1 MPVAHPVGRAVL
13 AYGNAFARTARNER
27 KSLMLF
33 NFLSLA
39 AGLAL
44 LTLGADFLVRGAI
57 SFANRLGMPPLLI
70 GLTVVGFGTSMPELL
85 VSLQAALAGSPA
97 IAVGNVVGSNIAN
110 ILLILGVSAA
120 ISPIAARIPNLR
132 RDMTM
137 MLVAALIM
145 LGLGYRGVVGFWP
158 GLAIFALLAAYL
170 AWVTRTDRGSIT
182 AEEDELV
189 VKLEAWK
196 EALYIL
202 GGLAGLIFGASL
214 LIDAATAI
222 AREFGISEAVIGL
235 TIIAVGTSLPEL
247 ATSVV
252 AAFRRHAEIALGNVV
267 GSNIFNILGIL
278 GLTAIVVPV
287 PVEASMAT
295 FDIPFMVV
303 TTLALIALILVAG
316 RISRIA
322 GLAMLGVYSGYVV
335 WLL

>member
-1 MPVAHPVGRAVL
+1 
-13 AYGNAFARTARNER
+13 
-27 KSLMLF
+27 MLF

-57 SFANRLGMPPLLI
+57 SLANRLGMPPLLI

-110 ILLILGVSAA
+110 ILLILGVAAA
-120 ISPIAARIPNLR
+120 ISPIPARIPNLK

-137 MLVAALIM
+137 MLVAALVM
-145 LGLGYRGVVGFWP
+145 LGLGYWGIVSFWL
-158 GLAIFALLAAYL
+158 GLAMFALLAAYL
-170 AWVTRTDRGSIT
+170 AWVTRTDRRCMTS
-182 AEEDELV
+182 EEAELV
-189 VKLEAWK
+189 VKLEGWK

-235 TIIAVGTSLPEL
+235 TIVAVGTSLPEL

-252 AAFRRHAEIALGNVV
+252 AAFRRQAEIALGNVV

-303 TTLALIALILVAG
+303 TSLALIALILVAG

-322 GLAMLGVYSGYVV
+322 GLAMVAVYTGYVA

>member
-1 MPVAHPVGRAVL
+1 
-13 AYGNAFARTARNER
+13 
-27 KSLMLF
+27 MLF

-44 LTLGADFLVRGAI
+44 LTLGAEFLVRGAV

-120 ISPIAARIPNLR
+120 ISPIAARIPNLK
-132 RDMTM
+132 RDMAM
-137 MLVAALIM
+137 MLLAALIM
-145 LGLGYRGVVGFWP
+145 LGLGYWGVVSFWL
-158 GLAIFALLAAYL
+158 GIGMVALLTGYL
-170 AWVTRTDRGSIT
+170 VWVTRTDRRSMST
-182 AEEDELV
+182 EEAELV
-189 VKLEAWK
+189 VKLEGWK
-196 EALYIL
+196 EAVYII
-202 GGLAGLIFGASL
+202 GGLGGLIFGASL
-214 LIDAATAI
+214 LIDAATTI

-235 TIIAVGTSLPEL
+235 TIVAVGTSLPEL

-252 AAFRRHAEIALGNVV
+252 AAFRRHAEIALGNVI

-278 GLTAIVVPV
+278 GLTAVVVPV
-287 PVEASMAT
+287 PVEASMAS
-295 FDIPFMVV
+295 FDIPLMLAV
-303 TTLALIALILVAG
+303 TLALIALVLVAG
-316 RISRIA
+316 RISRFA
-322 GLAMLGVYSGYVV
+322 GLAMLAVYTGYVA

>member
-1 MPVAHPVGRAVL
+1 
-13 AYGNAFARTARNER
+13 
-27 KSLMLF
+27 MLF

-39 AGLAL
+39 AGLVL
-44 LTLGADFLVRGAI
+44 LTLGAEFLVRGAV

-110 ILLILGVSAA
+110 ILLILGVAAA
-120 ISPIAARIPNLR
+120 ISPIAARIPNLK
-132 RDMTM
+132 RDMAM
-137 MLVAALIM
+137 MLLAALIM
-145 LGLGYRGVVGFWP
+145 LGLGIWGVVSFWL
-158 GLAIFALLAAYL
+158 GIGMVILLAVYL
-170 AWVTRTDRGSIT
+170 AWVTRTDRRSMT
-182 AEEDELV
+182 AEEADLT
-189 VKLEAWK
+189 VKLQAWI
-196 EALYIL
+196 EALYIF

-214 LIDAATAI
+214 LIDAATAL

-235 TIIAVGTSLPEL
+235 TIVAVGTSLPEL

-278 GLTAIVVPV
+278 GLTAVVVPV
-287 PVEASMAT
+287 PVEPTMAG
-295 FDIPFMVV
+295 FDIPLMLAV
-303 TTLALIALILVAG
+303 TLALIALILVAG
-316 RISRIA
+316 RISRFA
-322 GLAMLGVYSGYVV
+322 GLAMLAVYTGYVI

>member
-1 MPVAHPVGRAVL
+1 
-13 AYGNAFARTARNER
+13 
-27 KSLMLF
+27 MLF

-39 AGLAL
+39 AGLVL
-44 LTLGADFLVRGAI
+44 VTLGAEFLVRGAV

-110 ILLILGVSAA
+110 ILLILGVAAA
-120 ISPIAARIPNLR
+120 ISPIAARIPNLK
-132 RDMTM
+132 RDMAM
-137 MLVAALIM
+137 MLLAALIM
-145 LGLGYRGVVGFWP
+145 LGLGVWGVVSFWL
-158 GLAIFALLAAYL
+158 GIGMVILLAVYL
-170 AWVTRTDRGSIT
+170 AWVTRTDRRSMT
-182 AEEDELV
+182 AEEAELT
-189 VKLEAWK
+189 VKLQGWK
-196 EALYIL
+196 EALYIF

-214 LIDAATAI
+214 LIDAATAL

-235 TIIAVGTSLPEL
+235 TIVAVGTSLPEL

-278 GLTAIVVPV
+278 GLTAVVVPV
-287 PVEASMAT
+287 PVEPAMAG
-295 FDIPFMVV
+295 FDIPLMLAV
-303 TTLALIALILVAG
+303 TLALIALILVAG
-316 RISRIA
+316 RISRFA
-322 GLAMLGVYSGYVV
+322 GLVMLAVYTGYVV